1 MALAFTTW
9 LITSDVT
16 PEIALRS
23 TTSEHE
29 WELSW
34 LPDRPLSFEQA
45 VSGMVLDEILSDP
58 ALADGELALELA
70 AIRAGELG
78 TTLREVVL
86 RLSIRMAQRDQL
98 RSQENLCIPT
108 PSSDV
113 NAAAGPG
120 TARPGTAPAAHGHCL
135 GSRQCRCRPQATAGR
150 A

>member
-23 TTSEHE
+23 TTSEQD

-34 LPDRPLSFEQA
+34 LPDRKLTFEQA

-58 ALADGELALELA
+58 APADGEIALELA

-78 TTLREVVL
+78 TTLREVVV
-86 RLSIRMAQRDQL
+86 RLSIRVAQRDML

-108 PSSDV
+108 PHSDV
-113 NAAAGPG
+113 NGAAGPAAAMPSAAA
-120 TARPGTAPAAHGHCL
+120 TAHSHCL
-135 GSRQCRCRPQATAGR
+135 GSRQCRCRPPATAGR